1 MTQEEA
7 QFIWSLMPLW
17 VKEQP
22 NGLDNKFYGTLSREG
37 DVEISER
44 VRSILNL

>member
-7 QFIWSLMPLW
+7 QFIWSLMPIW

-22 NGLDNKFYGTLSREG
+22 EGLDNIFYSTLSREG
-37 DVEISER
+37 DIEVSNR
-44 VRSILNL
+44 VRSRLNL